1 MPKTKFFHYVIFTA
15 FTSSLIFSQ
24 VNTEAMR
31 NIKEGRGFS
40 NTLGF
45 DFGFEKSKEEVLEI
59 AGKYRLDFLGKN
71 GLTSFLVLSY
81 ENGYEKEDNKKNS
94 IVNKGFGHLRFTKNI
109 SDNFF
114 IEVFTQ
120 YGFNDFLLM
129 KERRLFGS
137 GIRYMV
143 LNQEILSGYVG
154 VGVMQ
159 EDEIYNLGSD
169 INMNLIRSTNY
180 LSWKIKFSENSSIQ
194 NTAYYQFDSKNASDR
209 RILYDGDLNIA
220 LNSKLAFTLSLNFR
234 YDSDP
239 HGELGKTYT
248 QLKNGIEYIF

>member
-15 FTSSLIFSQ
+15 LTGSLIFSQ

-154 VGVMQ
+154 VGAMQ

>member
-15 FTSSLIFSQ
+15 FTGSLIFSQ

-71 GLTSFLVLSY
+71 GLTSFLVISY
-81 ENGYEKEDNKKNS
+81 KNGYEKEDNKKNS

-154 VGVMQ
+154 VGAMQ

>member
-1 MPKTKFFHYVIFTA
+1 MHNDRFFQYAIITA

-31 NIKEGRGFS
+31 NTKDRSGFE

-45 DFGFEKSKEEVLEI
+45 DFGFEKSKEEVFEI

-71 GLTSFLVLSY
+71 GLQSFLVLSY

-129 KERRLFGS
+129 KDRKLFGS

-143 LNQEILSGYVG
+143 LNQKALSGYVG
-154 VGVMQ
+154 VGAMQ

-169 INMNLIRSTNY
+169 FNMNLLRSTNY
-180 LSWKIKFSENSSIQ
+180 LSWKIRFNETSSLQ